1 MRSSSGCFTKS
12 CHSDELREHH
22 HPGHAKTRHRADGPG
37 DEFLREDTAGM
48 VHDHGVDGTEEE
60 APDDELKRGAEEHVE
75 EDDAP
80 FAEL

>member
-1 MRSSSGCFTKS
+1 
-12 CHSDELREHH
+12 
-22 HPGHAKTRHRADGPG
+22 
-37 DEFLREDTAGM
+37 M